1 MCLFFCNRLSG
12 AGTFEKSDW
21 LTISLGWDSPE
32 GRDIGFF
39 DMRYDL
45 TNGEIE
51 EGMG

>member
-1 MCLFFCNRLSG
+1 MCLFFRNRFSS
-12 AGTFEKSDW
+12 AGTFEKKW
-21 LTISLGWDSPE
+21 LADNSLEWDSPE

-51 EGMG
+51 EGIG

>member
-1 MCLFFCNRLSG
+1 LADN
-12 AGTFEKSDW
+12 
-21 LTISLGWDSPE
+21 SLEWDSPE

>member
-21 LTISLGWDSPE
+21 LTIPQNGTARKAEILD
-32 GRDIGFF
+32 FL

-45 TNGEIE
+45 TNGQIE